1 MSLSILTNVSA
12 IDTNRNL
19 QNSSNAVAKAM
30 QDLSSGLRINT
41 AADDASGYVVSQG
54 LTQQVNGYNQ
64 ASLNI
69 GDAINMVQTTE
80 TSLNSIQDMLQRI
93 YELGVQYSTGSLTGT
108 DRTAIQ
114 SEVNQLTAEIDRQTN
129 STQFNNVDLLDG
141 TAGGT
146 GIITFQVGAN
156 DGNVLAATFSGIE
169 NNVADTGVGSVA
181 TSTTVLGSVGF
192 TWTAAASGAAGEVI
206 DLSQANILTSITNA
220 ISLVATYAAG
230 LGAVQN
236 RLQYAAS
243 QAATLSE
250 NMASANSTI
259 KDVDMASEMTA
270 MTQQQVLQQAGTA
283 MLAQANSEPQL
294 VLKLLQG

>member
-30 QDLSSGLRINT
+30 QNLSSGLRINT

-93 YELGVQYSTGSLTGT
+93 YELGIQYSNGDLSTT
-108 DRTAIQ
+108 DKGAIQ
-114 SEVNQLTAEIDRQTN
+114 AEVNQLTAEIDRQTN
-129 STQFNNVDLLDG
+129 STQFNNVYLLDG
-141 TAGGT
+141 TANLNT

-156 DGNVLAATFSGIE
+156 DGNVLAATFSSIE
-169 NNVADTGVGSVA
+169 NDSIDQAGVANP
-181 TSTTVLGSVGF
+181 TSVLGNIGF
-192 TWTAAASGAAGEVI
+192 TWTAAANGAAGQVI
-206 DLSQANILTSITNA
+206 DLSQTGILTSITDA
-220 ISLVATYAAG
+220 ISAVGTYAAG

-250 NMASANSTI
+250 NMAAANSSV
-259 KDVDMASEMTA
+259 KDVDMASEMTT